1 MDMRIAFVLAAA
13 IVLINVQSGAQTPS
27 PTEARPESQAV
38 GKGDQTPEQIIE
50 QFAQKESE
58 FYEAWMQYMYTQTAV
73 IKVLSVDGAPKNE
86 TLRIISEV
94 VFNDDGT
101 REVNTIR
108 RSGGL
113 RSVGFTD
120 EDREVL
126 ENLHPFALTAKE
138 IPLYK
143 LKYEGKEK
151 ADELNCHVFS
161 VKPKKIQK
169 GKMYFEGK
177 IYVDDQDLQIVKTV
191 GKAVPQTSQNQF
203 PEFETI
209 RQMIG
214 DKYWF
219 PVWTHADSKLFFQN
233 QTVRIE
239 ETITYDDYKMFRAKA
254 RILPSS
260 PTAVEPE

>member
-1 MDMRIAFVLAAA
+1 MRIVYILAA
-13 IVLINVQSGAQTPS
+13 VLLLMRISSGAQPAKQ
-27 PTEARPESQAV
+27 PEPESQSAARNSM
-38 GKGDQTPEQIIE
+38 TPEQIIE
-50 QFAQKESE
+50 QFAQKETE

-73 IKVLSVDGAPKNE
+73 IKVLSVDGVPKKE
-86 TLRIISEV
+86 TLRIVSEV

-101 REVNTIR
+101 REVRTIR

-138 IPLYK
+138 IPLYR

-151 ADELNCHVFS
+151 ADELDCHVFS
-161 VKPKKIQK
+161 VKPKKMEK

-177 IYVDDQDLQIVKTV
+177 IYVDDLDLQIVKTV
-191 GKAVPQTSQNQF
+191 GKAVPQTRDNQF

-209 RQMIG
+209 RQMI
-214 DKYWF
+214 DDRYWF
-219 PVWTHADSKLFFQN
+219 PVWTHADSRLYFRDN
-233 QTVRIE
+233 TVRVE
-239 ETITYDDYKMFRAKA
+239 ETITYDDYRKFSAKA
-254 RILPSS
+254 RIIPSS
-260 PTAVEPE
+260 PKAVDPE

>member
-1 MDMRIAFVLAAA
+1 MRIAYVFAAA
-13 IVLINVQSGAQTPS
+13 IVLIHIPSWAQAPDQPES
-27 PTEARPESQAV
+27 RPESQPAS
-38 GKGDQTPEQIIE
+38 GKNLTPEQIIE

-58 FYEAWMQYMYTQTAV
+58 FYEAWMQYVYRQTAV
-73 IKVLSVDGAPKNE
+73 IKVLSVNGVPKNE
-86 TLRIISEV
+86 TLRIVSEV

-101 REVNTIR
+101 REVNVLR

-113 RSVGFTD
+113 RAVGFTD

-151 ADELNCHVFS
+151 ADELDCHVFS
-161 VKPKKIQK
+161 VKPKKMQK

-177 IYVDDQDLQIVKTV
+177 IYVDDRDLQIVKTV
-191 GKAVPQTSQNQF
+191 GKAVPQSADNQF

-209 RQMIG
+209 RQMIDG
-214 DKYWF
+214 KYWF
-219 PVWTHADSKLFFQN
+219 PVWTHADSRLYFRDN
-233 QTVRIE
+233 TVRVE
-239 ETITYDDYKMFRAKA
+239 ETVTYDDYKMFRAKA
-254 RILPSS
+254 RIIPSS
-260 PTAVEPE
+260 PKTVEPE

>member
-1 MDMRIAFVLAAA
+1 MRIAYVLTAA
-13 IVLINVQSGAQTPS
+13 IMLINVPSRAQAPDQQES
-27 PTEARPESQAV
+27 RPESPSAS
-38 GKGDQTPEQIIE
+38 KKALTPEQIIE

-73 IKVLSVDGAPKNE
+73 IRVLSVDGVPKNE
-86 TLRIISEV
+86 TLRIVSEV

-101 REVNTIR
+101 REVNTMR

-113 RSVGFTD
+113 RAVVFTD
-120 EDREVL
+120 QDREVL

-138 IPLYK
+138 IPLYN
-143 LKYEGKEK
+143 LKYQGKEK
-151 ADELNCHVFS
+151 ADELDCHVFF
-161 VKPKKIQK
+161 VKPKKMNK

-177 IYVDDQDLQIVKTV
+177 IWVDDQDLQIVKTA
-191 GKAVPQTSQNQF
+191 GKAVPQTADNQF

-209 RQMIG
+209 RQMTD

-219 PVWTHADSKLFFQN
+219 PVWTHADSRLYFRDN
-233 QTVRIE
+233 VVRVE
-239 ETITYDDYKMFRAKA
+239 ETITYDNYKMFRTKA

-260 PTAVEPE
+260 PKTVEPE